1 MEKKDVINFAVG
13 ASMLAAAACGAKPD
27 ASSINN
33 GNQNPTETP
42 LTQTYTPQETAEQQD
57 PLISPVEELPKT
69 CISFGDYGAYC
80 EEPNELTGKNVI
92 TWHEDS
98 MIKQGESNLADLK
111 IKGGEVGFK
120 MPKDGVIN
128 SITGKIKITTKD
140 EKGND
145 VTEELT
151 PGNPAVDTD
160 ENPLIPAGSI
170 VSINYE
176 PNNESNGLAIIFEEE
191 KTFEN
196 IRMDWGEYGISK
208 AVYDENKKAWIVTLD
223 DWCLIKKGP
232 KTLED
237 LKIEGG
243 QFEFVMPFDGYINN
257 SAGKITKEDEE
268 ELLLGNPVKD
278 KEGNTLINA
287 GERITIIYGEGND
300 SAGFQIEFPDR

>member
-1 MEKKDVINFAVG
+1 MEKKDIVNFAAG
-13 ASMLAAAACGAKPD
+13 ATMLFTAACGGKAE
-27 ASSINN
+27 ANAN
-33 GNQNPTETP
+33 RNLAQNPTEVP
-42 LTQTYTPQETAEQQD
+42 LTQSYIPEKQIEEE
-57 PLISPVEELPKT
+57 SPIVEIPRT
-69 CISFGDYGAYC
+69 CIAFGSYGTYC
-80 EEPNELTGKNVI
+80 EEFNNYTGKNEI

-98 MIKQGESNLADLK
+98 MIKQGESNLVDLK
-111 IKGGEVGFK
+111 IEGGEVEFK

-128 SITGKIKITTKD
+128 SVAGEIEITTKD

-160 ENPLIPAGSI
+160 ENPLIPAGST

-196 IRMDWGEYGISK
+196 LRMDWGEYGISK
-208 AVYDENKKAWIVTLD
+208 AVYDENKKAWIVALD

-257 SAGKITKEDEE
+257 SAGKITREDEE

-278 KEGNTLINA
+278 KEGNILINA
-287 GERITIIYGEGND
+287 GEKITIIYGEGND